1 MQVRK
6 TTTILLITLSLSIFY
21 VKIWSTATSQTPSG
35 LRGQSL
41 ADSLAFKTAQWT
53 IEDLG
58 EGVKWYHF
66 HFNEKQI
73 FNSNQN
79 IHYLK
84 FKNRSRKV
92 KLKFADLEDD
102 SLRLTSVFASQNQA
116 LAAVNGSFFDI
127 KNGWAVDLIKIDGKI
142 LDTTELKEGKRSFH
156 QKSALVIH
164 KNKLK
169 ILSASKSRK
178 PSGLRGDTSDLNW
191 DKRLK
196 QKNVMV
202 TGPLLMY
209 DGKPEP
215 LQKTA
220 FNDNRHPRTCA
231 CVTHGNDVILL
242 TVDGRTAESQ
252 GVSLPELSFL
262 MQNLNCKEAINLD
275 GGGSTTMYIKDKGVV
290 NMPCDNKK
298 FDHEG
303 ERKVSNIIF
312 IESIK
317 R

>member
-1 MQVRK
+1 MQFKKSTPV
-6 TTTILLITLSLSIFY
+6 LIIILSLSMFY
-21 VKIWSTATSQTPSG
+21 VKI
-35 LRGQSL
+35 LRGQTSN
-41 ADSLAFKTAQWT
+41 DSLVLKTRKWE

-58 EGVKWYHF
+58 EGVKWHHF

-79 IHYLK
+79 IHYIK
-84 FKNRSRKV
+84 FKNKSKKRHI
-92 KLKFADLEDD
+92 KFADFEDD
-102 SLRLTSVFASQNQA
+102 SLRLTSAFAKQNGA
-116 LAAVNGSFFDI
+116 IAAVNGSFFSV
-127 KNGWAVDLIKIDGKI
+127 KEGFAVDLIKVDGKV
-142 LDTTELKEGKRSFH
+142 LDTTELVKSKLSFH

-164 KNKLK
+164 KNTLK
-169 ILSASKSRK
+169 I
-178 PSGLRGDTSDLNW
+178 LRGDTTDLFW
-191 DKRLK
+191 DRHLK

-209 DGKPEP
+209 DGKRE
-215 LQKTA
+215 LLSKSA

-231 CVTHGNDVILL
+231 CVTHENDVILL

-252 GVSLPELSFL
+252 GVSLSELSFL

-275 GGGSTTMYIKDKGVV
+275 GGGSTTMYVAGKGVV

-303 ERKVSNIIF
+303 ERKVSNILF
-312 IESIK
+312 IRKSEK
-317 R
+317 

>member
-1 MQVRK
+1 MRAKKK
-6 TTTILLITLSLSIFY
+6 TLFLLIILLVSIFH
-21 VKIWSTATSQTPSG
+21 VKI
-35 LRGQSL
+35 LRGQSP
-41 ADSLAFKTAQWT
+41 ADSSALKTAKWN

-58 EGVKWYHF
+58 EGVKSYHF
-66 HFNEKQI
+66 HFSEKQV

-84 FKNRSRKV
+84 FKNKSRKT
-92 KLKFADLEDD
+92 KIKFADLEDD
-102 SLRLTSVFASQNQA
+102 SLRLTSAFAKQNGA
-116 LAAVNGSFFDI
+116 IAAVNGSFFSV
-127 KNGWAVDLIKIDGKI
+127 KEGFAVDLIKVDGKV
-142 LDTTELKEGKRSFH
+142 LDTTELVKGKLSFH

-178 PSGLRGDTSDLNW
+178 PSGLRGDTTNIFW
-191 DKRLK
+191 DRELK
-196 QKNVMV
+196 EKNVMV

-209 DGKPEP
+209 ENTI
-215 LQKTA
+215 LTLSKTA

-231 CVTHGNDVILL
+231 CITSENDVILL

-252 GVSLPELSFL
+252 GVSLSELAFL
-262 MQNLNCKEAINLD
+262 MQNLNCKDAINLD
-275 GGGSTTMYIKDKGVV
+275 GGGSTTMYIRDKGVV

-312 IESIK
+312 VESMK
-317 R
+317 KSGQ

>member
-1 MQVRK
+1 MQFKKSAIV
-6 TTTILLITLSLSIFY
+6 LLITLSLSIFY
-21 VKIWSTATSQTPSG
+21 VQI
-35 LRGQSL
+35 LRGQSP
-41 ADSLAFKTAQWT
+41 ADSLAIKSAQWV
-53 IEDLG
+53 IEDLE

-84 FKNRSRKV
+84 FKNSSRKINI
-92 KLKFADLEDD
+92 KFADLEDD
-102 SLRLTSVFASQNQA
+102 SLRLTSAFASQNKA
-116 LAAVNGSFFDI
+116 LAAVNGSFFSI
-127 KNGWAVDLIKIDGKI
+127 KQGFAVDLIKIDGKI
-142 LDTTELKEGKRSFH
+142 LDTTELVKGKLSFH
-156 QKSALVIH
+156 QKSAVVLH

-169 ILSASKSRK
+169 ILK
-178 PSGLRGDTSDLNW
+178 GDTTDIFW
-191 DKRLK
+191 DRRIK

-209 DGKPEP
+209 DGRRES

-231 CVTHGNDVILL
+231 CITHENDIILL

-262 MQNLNCKEAINLD
+262 LQNLNCKDAINLD

-312 IESIK
+312 IKSRK

>member
-1 MQVRK
+1 MQFK
-6 TTTILLITLSLSIFY
+6 QTTIILSLTLSLSMFY
-21 VKIWSTATSQTPSG
+21 TKI
-35 LRGQSL
+35 LRGQSS
-41 ADSLAFKTAQWT
+41 ADSLALNMARWT

-58 EGVKWYHF
+58 EGVKWHHF

-84 FKNRSRKV
+84 FKNKSRKIQV
-92 KLKFADLEDD
+92 KFADLEDD
-102 SLRLTSVFASQNQA
+102 SLRLTSAFASQNKA
-116 LAAVNGSFFDI
+116 LAAINGSFFNV
-127 KNGWAVDLIKIDGKI
+127 KEGYAVDLIKIDGKV
-142 LDTTELKEGKRSFH
+142 LDTTELVKDKLSFH
-156 QKSALVIH
+156 QQSAVVIH

-169 ILSASKSRK
+169 IL
-178 PSGLRGDTSDLNW
+178 RGDTTDLLW
-191 DKRLK
+191 DRHLN

-209 DGKPEP
+209 EGSVLP
-215 LQKTA
+215 LPKTA

-231 CVTHGNDVILL
+231 CVTHENDVILL
-242 TVDGRTAESQ
+242 TVDGRTPESQ
-252 GVSLPELSFL
+252 GVSLHELSFI
-262 MQNLNCKEAINLD
+262 MQNLNCKDAINLD
-275 GGGSTTMYIKDKGVV
+275 GGGSTTMYIEGKGVV

-312 IESIK
+312 IRRAK
-317 R
+317 K